1 MSKVAAAYSTALNG
15 KGLSIG
21 IVHARWN
28 AEITEP
34 MRAHCVAE
42 LQALGVDATAIKVV
56 SVPGA
61 LEIPLALQLLVQ
73 AGAVDGMVAI
83 GCVVRGDTYHFEIV
97 CNESC
102 RGVSEVALTTG
113 MPIANAIL
121 TVENQAQ
128 AVERIEKGR
137 DAARVVVEMICLA
150 QQLRQETEESA
161 A

>member
-15 KGLSIG
+15 KGLSVG